1 MANPTHGQDY
11 LDYEVSKKLKKKKE
25 KLRDRSKREKDD

>member
-11 LDYEVSKKLKKKKE
+11 LDYERSKKLKKKTE
-25 KLRDRSKREKDD
+25 KVRDRSKRENND